1 MAQQQVVVCD
11 GVPPMPDNPADVAGV
26 SVRLLG
32 YVRGLHVEHD
42 VHPVLVPLPALS
54 ALPHL
59 HRGVGA

>member
-32 YVRGLHVEHD
+32 NVRGLHVEHD
-42 VHPVLVPLPALS
+42 VHPVLVPLPTLS

-59 HRGVGA
+59 LRGVGA

>member
-1 MAQQQVVVCD
+1 
-11 GVPPMPDNPADVAGV
+11 MPDNPADVAGV

-54 ALPHL
+54 ALPQL
-59 HRGVGA
+59 LRGVGA